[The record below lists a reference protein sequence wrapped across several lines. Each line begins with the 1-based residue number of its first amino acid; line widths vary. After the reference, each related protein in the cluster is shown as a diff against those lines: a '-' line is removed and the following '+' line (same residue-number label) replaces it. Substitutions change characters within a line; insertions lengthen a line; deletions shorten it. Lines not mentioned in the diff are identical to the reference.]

1 MSGMGRYVIRQGL
14 QLFATLLIILTISFF
29 LFEALPARPVDLLA
43 LNPQITAAQKEEFVR
58 TTGYD
63 RPMWER
69 YVLFL
74 WHMLTFEFGMSFSTA
89 SPVADDLLPRMN
101 RTVLLFGLAV
111 ILSYVI
117 GVVLGAVIA
126 WRRGGPVDGGV
137 LVTGLLFH
145 NMPSFWIGLIALY
158 LFAFQ
163 WPIFALTASIPSA
176 DPTLF
181 DYVHHWALPLLVLTL
196 LQLST
201 TILLMRTSML
211 DVIGENYVTT
221 AIAKGL
227 SRRRVLFHHAARN
240 AMLPVATGF
249 VLSMVFAVGGA
260 VVLEHVFSF
269 PGVGSYFI
277 DALYDLDVPAA
288 QASLYILSLLVLVG
302 NFATDILYGWLD
314 PRVRIEGV
322 GA

>member
-1 MSGMGRYVIRQGL
+1 MGRYVVRQAL
-14 QLFATLLIILTISFF
+14 QLAFTLLVILTISFF
-29 LFEALPARPVDLLA
+29 LFEALPARPADLLA
-43 LNPQITAAQKEEFVR
+43 MNPQVTAAQKEEFLR
-58 TTGYD
+58 MTGYD
-63 RPMWER
+63 QPLLQR

-74 WHMLTFEFGMSFSTA
+74 WHMLTFDFGISFATA
-89 SPVADDLLPRMN
+89 TPVATEMLPRMN
-101 RTVLLFGLAV
+101 RTIILFGTAV
-111 ILSYVI
+111 ILSYAI
-117 GVVLGAVIA
+117 GVALGALIA
-126 WRRGGPVDGGV
+126 WRRGGVADA
-137 LVTGLLFH
+137 TTLLTSLFFY

-163 WPIFALTASIPSA
+163 WPVFALTASIPA
-176 DPTLF
+176 AQPTLF
-181 DYVHHWALPLLVLTL
+181 DYAHHWALPLLVLTL
-196 LQLST
+196 LQLSS

-240 AMLPVATGF
+240 ALLPVATGF

-277 DALYDLDVPAA
+277 NALYSLDVPAA
-288 QASLYILSLLVLVG
+288 QASLYVLSLLVLVG

-314 PRVRIEGV
+314 PRVRVEGV